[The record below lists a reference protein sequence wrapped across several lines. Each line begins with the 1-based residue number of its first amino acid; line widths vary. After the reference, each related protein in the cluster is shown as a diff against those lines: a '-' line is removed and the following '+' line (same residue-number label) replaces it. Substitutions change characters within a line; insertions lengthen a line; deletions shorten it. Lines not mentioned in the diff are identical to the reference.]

1 MSAVNGNEGACVCPQ
16 GGGDIRVVKIGG
28 NIVDNP
34 EALAQFV
41 KDFASM
47 PGRKIL
53 IHGGGKEA
61 TRLSSRLEIPTTMI
75 EGRRVTSRETLDVVT
90 MVYAGLVNKRIVS
103 MLQAEGCNAI
113 GLSGADG
120 NAIRATRRPAKP
132 VDYGYVG
139 DISPEGV
146 NTHLMGSLL
155 DAGFVPVY
163 CAITHD
169 GNGTLLNCNA
179 DTIASSV
186 AIGASRLAQADLI
199 YCFEQPGVMEDI
211 DRPDSLIP
219 HITPSSYAA
228 LRESGVVNK
237 GMIPKLDNSFKAI
250 ASGVRSVIIK
260 HAANLGNDTGTVL
273 SED

>member
-1 MSAVNGNEGACVCPQ
+1 MSEQIKV
-16 GGGDIRVVKIGG
+16 IKIGG

-34 EALAQFV
+34 EALARFV
-41 KDFASM
+41 SDFAAM

-53 IHGGGKEA
+53 VHGGGKEA

-103 MLQAEGCNAI
+103 MLQAAGCNAI

-120 NAIRATRRPAKP
+120 NAIRATRRPAAP
-132 VDYGYVG
+132 IDYGYVG
-139 DISPEGV
+139 DIAPEGV
-146 NTHLMGSLL
+146 NTHLLGSLL
-155 DAGFVPVY
+155 DAGFVPVF

-169 GNGTLLNCNA
+169 GAGTLLNCNA

-186 AIGASRLAQADLI
+186 AIGASRLAPTDLI

-211 DRPDSLIP
+211 ERSDSLIP
-219 HITPSSYAA
+219 LITPDTYAS
-228 LRESGVVNK
+228 LRQSGVPLLSRQR
-237 GMIPKLDNSFKAI
+237 GS
-250 ASGVRSVIIK
+250 SH
-260 HAANLGNDTGTVL
+260 HAAQQFYFGLD
-273 SED
+273 

>member
-1 MSAVNGNEGACVCPQ
+1 MSEE
-16 GGGDIRVVKIGG
+16 IKVVKIGG

-41 KDFASM
+41 NDFASL

-53 IHGGGKEA
+53 VHGGGKEA

-103 MLQAEGCNAI
+103 MLQAAGCNAI

-120 NAIRATRRPAKP
+120 NAIKATRRPAEP

-139 DISPEGV
+139 DIAADGV
-146 NTHLMGSLL
+146 NTHLLGSLL
-155 DAGFVPVY
+155 DAGFVPVF

-186 AIGASRLAQADLI
+186 AIGASRIAPTDLI
-199 YCFEQPGVMEDI
+199 YCFEQPGVMGDI
-211 DRPDSLIP
+211 ERPDSLIP
-219 HITPSSYAA
+219 VITPEIYSS
-228 LRESGVVNK
+228 LRELGIVNK
-237 GMIPKLDNSFKAI
+237 GMIPKIDNSFRAI
-250 ASGVRSVIIK
+250 DAGVSSVIIK
-260 HAANLGNDTGTVL
+260 HAANITNDTGTVL
-273 SED
+273 MKAADIESDVDKC